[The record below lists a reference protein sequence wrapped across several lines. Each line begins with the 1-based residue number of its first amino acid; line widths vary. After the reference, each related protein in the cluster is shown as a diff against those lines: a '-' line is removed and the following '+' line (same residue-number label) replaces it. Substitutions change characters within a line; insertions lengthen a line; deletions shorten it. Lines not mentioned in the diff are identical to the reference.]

1 MKFCLCVVLC
11 NTTIKAM
18 LGSSVNDVTLYL
30 QYVKFCFGSC
40 CQNVY
45 LSAKR
50 AYLFCF
56 KFAGQFE
63 VEDLKKDFFSKELV
77 KQIYSGYAYN

>member
-1 MKFCLCVVLC
+1 MTSRYIYNMLNSVLVHAVRMFIC
-11 NTTIKAM
+11 PRKEHT
-18 LGSSVNDVTLYL
+18 
-30 QYVKFCFGSC
+30 
-40 CQNVY
+40 
-45 LSAKR
+45 
-50 AYLFCF
+50 YLFCF